1 MWVDIPPFKDPV
13 GKLRGRGR
21 RRKRGK
27 KRGKRGSR
35 KKERGRGKKWKRK
48 GERKIEQ
55 REGKTIEKEGVC
67 AMGGGGIGMYVGCRQ
82 LMSLYCEN
90 QLKHMKRHIFVRRNC
105 TAINSDIPKIVHG
118 SVISCHGE
126 TTKLSVNEGKMEK
139 EGGKRK
145 KQGRQNE

>member
-1 MWVDIPPFKDPV
+1 MEKKRGEENRAKRGKDD
-13 GKLRGRGR
+13 
-21 RRKRGK
+21 RKRG
-27 KRGKRGSR
+27 R
-35 KKERGRGKKWKRK
+35 
-48 GERKIEQ
+48 
-55 REGKTIEKEGVC
+55 VC
-67 AMGGGGIGMYVGCRQ
+67 NGGGIGMYVGCRQ